1 MADFNESVAIVLE
14 NEGGFVN
21 DPDDT
26 PTNFGVT
33 QAVYSTFLGRPA
45 TVSDVQAM
53 PRDVAVKIY
62 RQYWNGIRGEDIR
75 SQYVADALMDMCV
88 LRGISAASKS
98 MQRLFDLKQDGIIGP
113 KSLEAINRWTSDS
126 KGEHAL
132 VLGFVDECIVRF
144 VAIVQANPVKLKFLM
159 NWVKRAQRLT

>member
-1 MADFNESVAIVLE
+1 MADFNQSVAIVLE
-14 NEGGFVN
+14 NEGGFAN

-26 PTNFGVT
+26 PTNYGIT
-33 QAVYSTFLGRPA
+33 QLTYSMFLGRPA
-45 TVSDVQAM
+45 TLSDVQAM

-62 RQYWNGIRGEDIR
+62 RQYWQAIRGDDIR

-88 LRGISAASKS
+88 LRGVSAAAKS
-98 MQRLFDLKQDGIIGP
+98 MQSLFSLKVDGVIGP
-113 KSLEAINRWTSDS
+113 KSLEMINAYTRDDDGQRAI
-126 KGEHAL
+126 

-144 VAIVQANPVKLKFLM
+144 VAIAQANPVKLKFLM